1 LDIHVAT
8 VPTFTEE
15 NASMSYT
22 RSVIAVTLVG
32 VLAASGAALAQTQ
45 TQPPAQKPA
54 PETSSPATSQPSTA
68 QKVENWSRKHW
79 LAARK
84 KWAKDKEKWAD
95 CRKQASDKNLTGRK
109 SWSFLYQCMT
119 G

>member
-1 LDIHVAT
+1 MNYPRLLIAI
-8 VPTFTEE
+8 TF
-15 NASMSYT
+15 
-22 RSVIAVTLVG
+22 VG
-32 VLAASGAALAQTQ
+32 VIAASGAVLAQTPPQ
-45 TQPPAQKPA
+45 PAQKPA

-68 QKVENWSRKHW
+68 QKVQHW
-79 LAARK
+79 TLKQWAAAKK

-95 CRKQASDKNLTGRK
+95 CRKQAGDKNLIGRK

>member
-1 LDIHVAT
+1 LHIRVAT
-8 VPTFTEE
+8 VSTSTKE
-15 NASMSYT
+15 NASMNYT
-22 RSVIAVTLVG
+22 RSLIAFTIVG
-32 VLAASGAALAQTQ
+32 VIAASGAVLAQSPSQ
-45 TQPPAQKPA
+45 SAQKPA

-68 QKVENWSRKHW
+68 QKVQHW
-79 LAARK
+79 TLKQWAAAK
-84 KWAKDKEKWAD
+84 KKLAKDKEKWAD

>member
-1 LDIHVAT
+1 LDIRVAT

-15 NASMSYT
+15 YAPMNYT
-22 RSVIAVTLVG
+22 RSLLAVTLVG

-45 TQPPAQKPA
+45 PQPAQKPA
-54 PETSSPATSQPSTA
+54 PEASTEQPSTA
-68 QKVENWSRKHW
+68 QKVEKWTRKHW
-79 LAARK
+79 LAAKK